1 MTEPFVGTETDRTKS
16 RWFAKTYH
24 DFVAEFGRSRTTLRA
39 LFYYALQRK
48 VSDYPICGGF
58 VGEIR
63 IIRPYHESD
72 GEKLPK
78 WMGKARKLGFVPAD
92 AILDDIPGEHVFLPE
107 LPKKRPYSIEV
118 WLNKSA
124 LNPLLSPICE
134 KHGVTLVSVNGRA
147 SADAIKAFYQRCNG
161 PTIILCLSDLSSDS
175 AFFCRDLATR
185 ITESK
190 PSGSDAKIKLKHIGL
205 KPDQVLELKIPMV
218 QGRVDSKENREKFK
232 IYLKPRSLDPRKM
245 AELDALEVNY
255 PGGIAGFLDKSL
267 SQYGCDFNLDDESEM
282 LDPRKGPHP
291 GAEGTDV

>member
-24 DFVAEFGRSRTTLRA
+24 DFVAQFCRSRTTLRA

-78 WMGKARKLGFVPAD
+78 WMGKARTLGFIPAD
-92 AILDDIPGEHVFLPE
+92 AILDEIPGEHFFLPE
-107 LPKKRPYSIEV
+107 RSQKRPYSIEV

-124 LNPLLSPICE
+124 LNPLLYPICE
-134 KHGVTLVSVNGRA
+134 KHGATLVSVSGSA
-147 SADAIKAFYQRCNG
+147 SADAIKAFYQRGTG
-161 PTIILCLSDLSSDS
+161 PTIILCLSDLSSES
-175 AFFCRDLATR
+175 AFFCRDLAARIAESMPQGSLADTR
-185 ITESK
+185 VK
-190 PSGSDAKIKLKHIGL
+190 CIGL
-205 KPDQVLELKIPMV
+205 KPDQVQELKIPMV
-218 QGRVDSKENREKFK
+218 RGRADSKENRDLFK
-232 IYLKPRSLDPRKM
+232 IYLKPHSLDSGKM
-245 AELDALEVNY
+245 AELDALEIYY

-267 SQYGCDFNLDDESEM
+267 SQYDCDFNPDNESWL
-282 LDPRKGPHP
+282 LDPKKGLLPR
-291 GAEGTDV
+291 AKSLDV